1 MLREIRVYGQLAE
14 FLGQRVFHAVV
25 ASAAEAI
32 RFLCANF
39 PQLEEHM
46 AERHYRVSTGR
57 HQIGLE
63 ELHDPSGQSIIRI
76 APVVGGAGGAFG
88 RIAIGAALIAA
99 SFFTGGATIGLFGAG
114 TLGISTTLFGIG
126 ASLALG
132 GIAQLL
138 TPTPRLATGE
148 NSNADPRKSYSFSGV
163 QNTSRQGVPIPV
175 IYGEVLTGSIV
186 ISAGIDVTQVQA

>member
-25 ASAAEAI
+25 SSAAEAI

-39 PQLEEHM
+39 PQLEAHM

-57 HQIGLE
+57 HQISLD
-63 ELHDPSGQSIIRI
+63 ELHNPSGQATIRI
-76 APVVGGAGGAFG
+76 APVVGGAGGAWG

-99 SFFTGGATIGLFGAG
+99 SFFTGGATIGLGASSIAVSSVVFGV
-114 TLGISTTLFGIG
+114 G

-148 NSNADPRKSYSFSGV
+148 NSDADPRKSYSFSGV

>member
-25 ASAAEAI
+25 SSAAEAI
-32 RFLCANF
+32 RFLCSNF
-39 PQLEEHM
+39 PQLEAHM
-46 AERHYRVSTGR
+46 SERHYRVSTGR
-57 HQIGLE
+57 HQIGLD
-63 ELHDPSGQSIIRI
+63 ELHNPSGQAIIRI
-76 APVVGGAGGAFG
+76 APVVGGAGGAWG

-99 SFFTGGATIGLFGAG
+99 SFFTAGVAIAGIGVSSVLFGV
-114 TLGISTTLFGIG
+114 G

-148 NSNADPRKSYSFSGV
+148 NSDADPRKSYSFSGV

>member
-14 FLGQRVFHAVV
+14 FLGQRVFHAVIS
-25 ASAAEAI
+25 SAAEAI

-46 AERHYRVSTGR
+46 ADRHYRVSAGR
-57 HQIGLE
+57 HQISLD
-63 ELHDPSGQSIIRI
+63 ELHDPSGQAIIRI

-99 SFFTGGATIGLFGAG
+99 SFLIGPTATVAG
-114 TLGISTTLFGIG
+114 IKLATLTFGIG

-132 GIAQLL
+132 GVAQLL
-138 TPTPRLATGE
+138 TPTPRQPTGPD
-148 NSNADPRKSYSFSGV
+148 SDSDPRKSYSFSGV

-186 ISAGIDVTQVQA
+186 ISAGIDVTQLQA

>member
-25 ASAAEAI
+25 SSAAEAI

-39 PQLEEHM
+39 PQLEAHM
-46 AERHYRVSTGR
+46 SERHYRVSTGR
-57 HQIGLE
+57 HQIGLD
-63 ELHDPSGQSIIRI
+63 ELHDPSGQAVIRI
-76 APVVGGAGGAFG
+76 APVVGGAGGALG

-99 SFFTGGATIGLFGAG
+99 SFFTAGVAIAGIGVSSVLFGV
-114 TLGISTTLFGIG
+114 G

-148 NSNADPRKSYSFSGV
+148 NSDADPRKSYSFSGV

>member
-25 ASAAEAI
+25 SSAAEAI

-39 PQLEEHM
+39 PQLDEHM

-57 HQIGLE
+57 YQIGLD
-63 ELHDPSGQSIIRI
+63 ELHDPSGQAIIRI

-99 SFFTGGATIGLFGAG
+99 SFFTAGVAIAGIGVSSVLFGV
-114 TLGISTTLFGIG
+114 G

-148 NSNADPRKSYSFSGV
+148 NSDADPRKSYSFSGV
-163 QNTSRQGVPIPV
+163 QNVSRQGVPIPV
-175 IYGEVLTGSIV
+175 IFGEVLTGSIV

>member
-25 ASAAEAI
+25 SSAAEAI

-39 PQLEEHM
+39 PQLEAHM
-46 AERHYRVSTGR
+46 SERHYRVSTGR
-57 HQIGLE
+57 HQIGLD
-63 ELHDPSGQSIIRI
+63 ELHDPSGQAVIRI
-76 APVVGGAGGAFG
+76 APVVGGAGGALG

-99 SFFTGGATIGLFGAG
+99 SFFTAGVAIAGIGVSSVVFGV
-114 TLGISTTLFGIG
+114 G
-126 ASLALG
+126 ASLTLG

-148 NSNADPRKSYSFSGV
+148 NSDADPRKSYSFSGV

>member
-14 FLGQRVFHAVV
+14 FLGQRVFHAAVS
-25 ASAAEAI
+25 SAAEAI
-32 RFLCANF
+32 RFLCVNF
-39 PQLEEHM
+39 PRLEAHM
-46 AERHYRVSTGR
+46 AERRYRVSTGCN
-57 HQIGLE
+57 QIGLD
-63 ELHDPSGQSIIRI
+63 ELHNPSGQSIIRI

-99 SFFTGGATIGLFGAG
+99 SFFTGGAAIGLGASSLSVG
-114 TLGISTTLFGIG
+114 TTLFGIG

-138 TPTPRLATGE
+138 TPTPRLPTGE
-148 NSNADPRKSYSFSGV
+148 NSNGDPRKSYSFSGV

>member
-25 ASAAEAI
+25 SSAAEAI

-39 PQLEEHM
+39 PQLEAHM
-46 AERHYRVSTGR
+46 SERHYRVSTGR
-57 HQIGLE
+57 HQISLD
-63 ELHDPSGQSIIRI
+63 ELHNPSGQATIRI
-76 APVVGGAGGAFG
+76 APVVGGAGGALG

-99 SFFTGGATIGLFGAG
+99 SFFTAGVAIAGIGVSSVLFGV
-114 TLGISTTLFGIG
+114 G

-148 NSNADPRKSYSFSGV
+148 NSDADPRKSYSFSGV

>member
-25 ASAAEAI
+25 SSAAEAI
-32 RFLCANF
+32 RFLCSNF
-39 PQLEEHM
+39 PQLEAHM
-46 AERHYRVSTGR
+46 SERHYRVSTGR
-57 HQIGLE
+57 HQIGLD
-63 ELHDPSGQSIIRI
+63 ELHNPSGQAIIRI

-99 SFFTGGATIGLFGAG
+99 SFFTGGATIGLGASSIAVSSVVFGV
-114 TLGISTTLFGIG
+114 G

-148 NSNADPRKSYSFSGV
+148 NSDADPRKSYSFSGV
-163 QNTSRQGVPIPV
+163 QNVSRQGVPIPV
-175 IYGEVLTGSIV
+175 IFGEVLTGSIV

>member
-25 ASAAEAI
+25 SSAAEAI

-39 PQLEEHM
+39 PQLEAHM

-57 HQIGLE
+57 HQIGLD
-63 ELHDPSGQSIIRI
+63 ELHDPSGQAVIRI
-76 APVVGGAGGAFG
+76 APVVGGAGGALG

-99 SFFTGGATIGLFGAG
+99 SFFTAGVAIAGIGVSSVLFGV
-114 TLGISTTLFGIG
+114 G
-126 ASLALG
+126 ASLARG

-148 NSNADPRKSYSFSGV
+148 NSDADPRKSYSFSGV

>member
-25 ASAAEAI
+25 SSAAEAI

-39 PQLEEHM
+39 PQLEAHM

-57 HQIGLE
+57 HQIGLD
-63 ELHDPSGQSIIRI
+63 ELHNPSGQAIIRI

-99 SFFTGGATIGLFGAG
+99 SFFTAGVAIAGNGVSSVLFGV
-114 TLGISTTLFGIG
+114 G

-148 NSNADPRKSYSFSGV
+148 NSDADPRKSYSFSGV

-186 ISAGIDVTQVQA
+186 ISAGIDVTQAQA